1 MFYSVRKCRQFS
13 SVGTFCSH
21 RSDMILN
28 PICKQPIEKAPNP
41 LRQLKT
47 KPSAQEFCIQTKQ
60 LENQLITKR
69 RFILLKR
76 PFSQIKQRFYPDE
89 TPFHNPSKEQSV
101 NKSIKAQA

>member
-28 PICKQPIEKAPNP
+28 PVCKQPIEKAPNP

-47 KPSAQEFCIQTKQ
+47 NPSAQEFCIQTKQ
-60 LENQLITKR
+60 RENQSITKH

-76 PFSQIKQRFYPDE
+76 HFSQIKRHFIP
-89 TPFHNPSKEQSV
+89 TKCRSKIPRKNSL
-101 NKSIKAQA
+101 

>member
-28 PICKQPIEKAPNP
+28 PVCKQPIEKVPNP

-47 KPSAQEFCIQTKQ
+47 KPSVQEFCIQTKQ
-60 LENQLITKR
+60 LENQPITKR

-76 PFSQIKQRFYPDE
+76 PFSQIKQRFIP
-89 TPFHNPSKEQSV
+89 TKRRCTIPRKNSL
-101 NKSIKAQA
+101 

>member
-13 SVGTFCSH
+13 SVGTFCSN

-28 PICKQPIEKAPNP
+28 PVCKQPIEKAPNP
-41 LRQLKT
+41 LKQLKT

-60 LENQLITKR
+60 PENQSITKR

-76 PFSQIKQRFYPDE
+76 PFSQTKRRFIPMKRRFKI
-89 TPFHNPSKEQSV
+89 PQKELL
-101 NKSIKAQA
+101 

>member
-28 PICKQPIEKAPNP
+28 PVCKQPIEKAPNP

-47 KPSAQEFCIQTKQ
+47 KPYAQEFCIQTKQ
-60 LENQLITKR
+60 LENQPITKR

-76 PFSQIKQRFYPDE
+76 PFSQIKQRFIP
-89 TPFHNPSKEQSV
+89 TKRRFKIPRKNSL
-101 NKSIKAQA
+101 

>member
-1 MFYSVRKCRQFS
+1 MFYSVRKCRQLS
-13 SVGTFCSH
+13 SVGIFCSH

-28 PICKQPIEKAPNP
+28 PVCKQPIEKASNP

-60 LENQLITKR
+60 LENQSITKR

-76 PFSQIKQRFYPDE
+76 PFSKTKQRFIP
-89 TPFHNPSKEQSV
+89 TKRRFKIPRKNSL
-101 NKSIKAQA
+101 

>member
-1 MFYSVRKCRQFS
+1 MFYSVRKCRQLS

-21 RSDMILN
+21 QSDMILN

-47 KPSAQEFCIQTKQ
+47 KPSTQEFCIQTKQ
-60 LENQLITKR
+60 LENQSITKR

-76 PFSQIKQRFYPDE
+76 PFCKIKRHFIPTKRRFTIPRK
-89 TPFHNPSKEQSV
+89 NSL
-101 NKSIKAQA
+101 

>member
-13 SVGTFCSH
+13 SVGTFCSN

-28 PICKQPIEKAPNP
+28 PVCKQPIEKAPNP

-60 LENQLITKR
+60 LENQPIIKR
-69 RFILLKR
+69 RFIIMKR
-76 PFSQIKQRFYPDE
+76 PFSQTKQRFIP
-89 TPFHNPSKEQSV
+89 TKRRSKIPRKNSL
-101 NKSIKAQA
+101 

>member
-13 SVGTFCSH
+13 SVGTFCSN

-28 PICKQPIEKAPNP
+28 PVCKQPIEKAPNP

-60 LENQLITKR
+60 LENQPITKR

-76 PFSQIKQRFYPDE
+76 PFSQIKQRFIP
-89 TPFHNPSKEQSV
+89 TKRRSKIPRK
-101 NKSIKAQA
+101 NNL